1 MKDKRLFYNDT
12 TKKYMYQY
20 GNFITNSCCI
30 VKTKTSLQKSDILK
44 EKLQKFWENYKNN
57 YDIDYEIKDINIKK
71 VKLSYNFDKNC
82 NLIEE
87 RYNLKNNDF
96 SIDLKLLKR
105 IYLTEK
111 FNKIVVLKE
120 KNSFGCS
127 IPIIRLLQDN
137 KIIGYCLP
145 CRKY

>member
-1 MKDKRLFYNDT
+1 MRKLSIFYNDT

-20 GNFITNSCCI
+20 GEFITNSYCI
-30 VKTKTSLQKSDILK
+30 VKTKTSLQKSDKLK
-44 EKLQKFWENYKNN
+44 EQLQKFWENYKNN
-57 YDIDYEIKDINIKK
+57 YEFDYEIKDVDIKK
-71 VKLSYNFDKNC
+71 VKLTDVYDKSYD
-82 NLIEE
+82 
-87 RYNLKNNDF
+87 LKNKENT
-96 SIDLKLLKR
+96 IDLKLLKR

-127 IPIIRLLQDN
+127 IPIIKLLQDN

-145 CRKY
+145 CRTY